1 MSFFK
6 KKRKMKTIKR
16 ITLQREGKN
25 SKALQ
30 ERKLDGRSG
39 LGSAVDNIVIVSMI
53 IYFLLI

>member
-1 MSFFK
+1 
-6 KKRKMKTIKR
+6 MKTIKR